1 MSDRG
6 AVLLFSYGTLQ
17 LPEVQRATFGRL
29 LTGRRTA
36 VVGYRLEWLTI
47 TDPHVIATSG
57 TDRHPLLVPASDTPT
72 APAPHAEVNAD
83 VATEA
88 EAAVD
93 TESDAGIATQV
104 HAEAELDARA
114 EVEGTVF
121 EITADELAAADA
133 YEVDDYR
140 RVLVPLA
147 TGEQA
152 WVYVYAG
159 DAR

>member
-29 LTGRRTA
+29 LAGRRTA
-36 VVGYRLEWLTI
+36 VVGYRLDWLTI

-57 TDRHPLLVPASDTPT
+57 TDRHPLLVPASDTAT
-72 APAPHAEVNAD
+72 APAPAPNAEVD
-83 VATEA
+83 
-88 EAAVD
+88 
-93 TESDAGIATQV
+93 
-104 HAEAELDARA
+104 AEAELDARS

-133 YEVDDYR
+133 YEVDDYH

-159 DAR
+159 DAL